1 MALPLHIPCA
11 ASSLNHKIHFF
22 YVLFPQRIICLKLQ
36 KRATIGLLIHYFKNC
51 IKTIKNRF
59 KRTLSP
65 IHKLCSPFSVLKVCF
80 TIFQGV
86 SKVRNTNNMFSLN
99 IVGRVF
105 DEYIKISVQ
114 LKFHLYGCGFLH
126 LALTFVYPNTFHKIV
141 FPN

>member
-1 MALPLHIPCA
+1 MCGFL
-11 ASSLNHKIHFF
+11 SKSQNTFYFF
-22 YVLFPQRIICLKLQ
+22 FVLFPQRIICLKLQ
-36 KRATIGLLIHYFKNC
+36 KRAMIGLRIHYFKNC
-51 IKTIKNRF
+51 IKTIKNKF

-65 IHKLCSPFSVLKVCF
+65 IHKLCRPFSVLKVCY
-80 TIFQGV
+80 TIFKGV

-126 LALTFVYPNTFHKIV
+126 SALTFVYPNTSHKIV